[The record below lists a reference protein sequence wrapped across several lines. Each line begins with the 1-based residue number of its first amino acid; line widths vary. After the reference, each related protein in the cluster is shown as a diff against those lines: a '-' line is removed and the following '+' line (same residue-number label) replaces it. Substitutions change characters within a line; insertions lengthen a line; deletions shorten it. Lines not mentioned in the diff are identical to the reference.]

1 MWKTTWSREKR
12 NAIKQS
18 RGSRPEEK
26 QIFRVTRLHR
36 SFDNRKQGRSEKF
49 LKLSYEFDSK
59 LSSQFPRSVHIR
71 AIRCDSYR
79 FFILHFSCRITWL
92 LFLDNTRYKK
102 NLENYNYFIYYSL
115 SLKSVDRHDALLRF
129 RDRSRVST
137 HRKSRNKGE
146 HGSLIAKSRTITEEP
161 EHEGSFISYI
171 SGFN

>member
-59 LSSQFPRSVHIR
+59 LSSQFPRSIHTR

-79 FFILHFSCRITWL
+79 FFIFHFSCHITWL

-102 NLENYNYFIYYSL
+102 NLENYNYFITLSASNLLIGTMLFYGFATDLACPRTESL
-115 SLKSVDRHDALLRF
+115 GIKGSMDR
-129 RDRSRVST
+129 
-137 HRKSRNKGE
+137 
-146 HGSLIAKSRTITEEP
+146 
-161 EHEGSFISYI
+161 
-171 SGFN
+171 

>member
-1 MWKTTWSREKR
+1 MSY
-12 NAIKQS
+12 NM
-18 RGSRPEEK
+18 
-26 QIFRVTRLHR
+26 VT
-36 SFDNRKQGRSEKF
+36 
-49 LKLSYEFDSK
+49 
-59 LSSQFPRSVHIR
+59 
-71 AIRCDSYR
+71 
-79 FFILHFSCRITWL
+79 
-92 LFLDNTRYKK
+92 FLDNTRYKK

-115 SLKSVDRHDALLRF
+115 SLKSVDRHDALF

>member
-1 MWKTTWSREKR
+1 MSY
-12 NAIKQS
+12 NM
-18 RGSRPEEK
+18 
-26 QIFRVTRLHR
+26 VT
-36 SFDNRKQGRSEKF
+36 
-49 LKLSYEFDSK
+49 
-59 LSSQFPRSVHIR
+59 
-71 AIRCDSYR
+71 
-79 FFILHFSCRITWL
+79 
-92 LFLDNTRYKK
+92 FLDNTFHLRHKK